1 MAKSNKKPPVRKKT
15 VSARQKKKAYDCDDI
30 EQYLDKAIDRV
41 KKEILPKIDIIDKRD
56 KDQYDAAKKIM
67 IDVATIEKAKQ
78 EHMEKNIVD
87 VKSELGVIS
96 NRQDNIVN
104 NINGSLEGLHTK
116 IDKHIV
122 DESDTF
128 KTIQS
133 TLLEINDHG
142 TRLAQDIDNK
152 LNNVEVNG
160 GTYPFNEALKHL
172 YSQSTET
179 HKKLNEVITL
189 VEPIQARR
197 RWAMASRELIKK
209 NGVLHFIFSTK
220 IGAII
225 ATITFVLI
233 LNTILVDVFQVNL
246 DIGSIF
252 KWLASFGS

>member
-30 EQYLDKAIDRV
+30 EIYLDKAIDRL
-41 KKEILPKIDIIDKRD
+41 KKEIIPKIDIIDKRD
-56 KDQYDAAKKIM
+56 TDQYDTAKKIM
-67 IDVATIEKAKQ
+67 IDAAVVATSRQ
-78 EHMEKNIVD
+78 EIAETNIKNIKNELD
-87 VKSELGVIS
+87 GITVK
-96 NRQDNIVN
+96 QDSIVN
-104 NINGSLEGLHTK
+104 NINGLLEGLHTK

-122 DESDTF
+122 DETETF

-133 TLLEINDHG
+133 TLLEINSSG
-142 TRLAQDIDNK
+142 TQLAQDIDAK

-172 YSQSTET
+172 YTQSIET
-179 HKKLNEVITL
+179 HKKLSNIIIL

-197 RWAMASRELIKK
+197 RWATASKELIKK

-220 IGAII
+220 FGAIT
-225 ATITFVLI
+225 ATLIFVLI
-233 LNTILVDVFQVNL
+233 LNTILVDVFNVNL